1 MDLTFNVY
9 SLFLVFSGS
18 IMLFFSWY
26 ACKKKHGAVQAFGLM
41 MLSNAIWS
49 LGYGLELASPV
60 LNQAKFFINIEYIG
74 ITTLPLYWVLFCLK
88 IAGKEKWNRHPFII
102 SVLIGVTVTVTLL
115 VWTNSHHHLHYKNYY
130 MDQTGEFPMV
140 YIVPGISYKL
150 FTVYFYLLL
159 GFGSYLL
166 ISTFR
171 KADPIYKSQNYSI
184 VIAAIIPWITN
195 MTYVFGFRPLGNLD
209 LTPFSFAAT
218 IFFIAIA
225 IYRFKLFDVL
235 PIAREKVL
243 DLIQDGFLV
252 VDKKNRV
259 IDYNNAFR
267 KYLKDPNSK
276 KIIGTQIE
284 TLFPEQNAFFEFLE
298 KHHSGKIELHIDS
311 PSGPIDLEADIL
323 YLDENRL
330 NNDAT
335 IIKLQDLTH
344 FKQEALKSQQQTEEL
359 KKLNQLKDRIFS
371 IIAHDLRG
379 PLVNLSEVLKMISNN
394 LITIEEFKELS
405 PILNKDILYTTDLLE
420 NILHWSRSQLK
431 GYGISKEYF
440 DLKSMIV
447 NEVNYHLPSAA
458 SKNIQIVQDVFPG
471 NIVYADMLMIQIVV
485 RNLLSNAIKFCYEG
499 CEIDINAVYQKGKML
514 LSISDNGTGIKKE
527 TLEKLFGG
535 DNISTRGT
543 MNEKGTGL
551 GLMVC
556 KEFMERN
563 DGHISVK
570 SELGK
575 GTTFHLSIPI
585 EPEIIPVETDA
596 GPVDPKVNHVEAG
609 NVPDEPGSIPFKS
622 GTSRI
627 DNNDKSQHI

>member
-284 TLFPEQNAFFEFLE
+284 TLFPEQTAFFEFLE

-585 EPEIIPVETDA
+585 EPEIIPVETEA

>member
-298 KHHSGKIELHIDS
+298 KHHSGKIELHINS

-585 EPEIIPVETDA
+585 EPEIIPVETEA

>member
-284 TLFPEQNAFFEFLE
+284 TLFPEQTAFFEFLE